1 MLAETSPQVLR
12 SVELPLDRLDH
23 VVAIRHRVRDWAEE
37 AGFNLVEQTKMV
49 TAASEL
55 ARNAVV
61 HGGGGRV
68 QLELVTS
75 PEGRRGIRATFVD
88 QGPGIPD
95 LSLALRD
102 GYSTSRGL
110 GLGLGG
116 SRRLVNDF
124 TIESRPGAGTTVSIT
139 RWK

>member
-1 MLAETSPQVLR
+1 MLAEAGSQVLR
-12 SVELPLDRLDH
+12 SQELPLARLDE
-23 VVAIRHRVRDWAEE
+23 VVGIRQRVRAWAEE

-55 ARNAVV
+55 ARNTVV
-61 HGGGGRV
+61 HGGGGRAR
-68 QLELVTS
+68 LDLLTS
-75 PEGRRGIRATFVD
+75 PEGRRGIRVTFVD
-88 QGPGIPD
+88 EGPGIPD
-95 LSLALRD
+95 LNLALRD

-124 TIESRPGAGTTVSIT
+124 AIDSRPGAGTTVSIT